1 MEGPDCF
8 SFCIEVSLPYYSESI
23 AFPVDTVGTFQL
35 MFRQICGSDIR
46 DHRVRGAMPSILG
59 WFDEAWLLQ
68 ALTPGLLKIKPQLPQ
83 SGCLGRVRAG
93 LQIGFLEK
101 VAPT

>member
-23 AFPVDTVGTFQL
+23 ASPVDTVGTFQS
-35 MFRQICGSDIR
+35 MFRQIGGSDIR
-46 DHRVRGAMPSILG
+46 DRPVRGAIPYILG
-59 WFDEAWLLQ
+59 WFDSALLLQ
-68 ALTPGLLKIKPQLPQ
+68 ALASGLLKIKPQLPK
-83 SGCLGRVRAG
+83 SGRLGRVRAR